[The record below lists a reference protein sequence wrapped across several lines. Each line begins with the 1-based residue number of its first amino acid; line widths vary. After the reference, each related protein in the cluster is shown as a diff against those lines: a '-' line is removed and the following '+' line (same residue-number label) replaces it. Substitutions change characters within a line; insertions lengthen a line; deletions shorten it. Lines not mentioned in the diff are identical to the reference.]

1 MGTSAW
7 IYQKKVLVG
16 NRDLLIRHGISVPK
30 EEYENKYATNGRK
43 ALYLAVAGKIAAMF
57 VVSYSA
63 DSALKK
69 ELKKLE
75 KSGITILL
83 KSCDPYINEESII
96 EIFGLPEGFVRVLT
110 ASNARVFEKYSD
122 TVVEKSPAYV
132 VHNGSALG
140 FISAVRSSENLVNT
154 ESMLSV
160 LVSFG
165 SAIGFGIVAL
175 LGVLSGI
182 NQLNVF
188 NVIIFQSV
196 WSIFVL
202 LISKIRRSGI

>member
-1 MGTSAW
+1 
-7 IYQKKVLVG
+7 
-16 NRDLLIRHGISVPK
+16 
-30 EEYENKYATNGRK
+30 
-43 ALYLAVAGKIAAMF
+43 MF

-63 DSALKK
+63 DNTLKK

-83 KSCDPYINEESII
+83 KSCDPYINEESIM
-96 EIFGLPEGFVRVLT
+96 EIFDLPEGFVRVMT
-110 ASNARVFEKYSD
+110 ASNARVFEKYSE

-140 FISAVRSSENLVNT
+140 FVSAIRGSENLINT
-154 ESMLSV
+154 EGMLSV

-175 LGVLSGI
+175 LGVLNGI
-182 NQLNVF
+182 SQLNVF
-188 NVIIFQSV
+188 NVIIFQIV

-202 LISKIRRSGI
+202 FISKIRRSGI